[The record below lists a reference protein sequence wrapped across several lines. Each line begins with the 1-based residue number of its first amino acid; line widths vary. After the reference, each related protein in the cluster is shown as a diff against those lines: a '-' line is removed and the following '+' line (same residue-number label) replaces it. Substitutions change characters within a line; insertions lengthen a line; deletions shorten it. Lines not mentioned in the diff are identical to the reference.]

1 MPRVV
6 VPPQVAP
13 RITFPVEADDGR
25 GMSKKVKDDVSID
38 KDRNIWSE
46 MTWGRAMTRTTLS
59 GGSYCAG
66 NGALD
71 VFSAVLEMGVVTLFW
86 LCSKIQS
93 PLINLQTDLHGVN
106 ELWEIVNVYKM
117 LWCHFPFLKLHVPR
131 HCNMHMQSD
140 LNEYVVLKYTYPL
153 CACIYFSS
161 DFL

>member
-46 MTWGRAMTRTTLS
+46 MTWGRVMTRTTLS
-59 GGSYCAG
+59 GGSYCLG

-71 VFSAVLEMGVVTLFW
+71 VFSSVLRNGGVDIVLVVLKDSESAADKSTDWPSWGQWIMRDSQCLQHAVVSLSILETTCTQTL
-86 LCSKIQS
+86 QHA
-93 PLINLQTDLHGVN
+93 N
-106 ELWEIVNVYKM
+106 
-117 LWCHFPFLKLHVPR
+117 
-131 HCNMHMQSD
+131 
-140 LNEYVVLKYTYPL
+140 LNEYPYAVLKYTYPISIL
-153 CACIYFSS
+153 YVYLF
-161 DFL
+161 

>member
-86 LCSKIQS
+86 SCSKIQS

-106 ELWEIVNVYKM
+106 ELWDIVNVYKM

-131 HCNMHMQSD
+131 HCSMHMQILMNICSA
-140 LNEYVVLKYTYPL
+140 EVYISTL
-153 CACIYFSS
+153 CMYLF
-161 DFL
+161 

>member
-71 VFSAVLEMGVVTLFW
+71 VFSADLEMGVVTLFW
-86 LCSKIQS
+86 SCSKIQS

-131 HCNMHMQSD
+131 HCSMHMQILMNICSA
-140 LNEYVVLKYTYPL
+140 EVYISTL
-153 CACIYFSS
+153 CMYLF
-161 DFL
+161 